1 VGEQLGV
8 DPSNWEVVGLHRDRG
23 QQRVHERS
31 AGRFVAAIGELDAD
45 QQFGGGDRGDH
56 DVVLV
61 GDDLL
66 DRGRRSL
73 RGDEDR
79 RVEDQAL
86 QRRS

>member
-1 VGEQLGV
+1 
-8 DPSNWEVVGLHRDRG
+8 
-23 QQRVHERS
+23 
-31 AGRFVAAIGELDAD
+31 VAAVGQRDAD

-61 GDDLL
+61 GDYLL
-66 DRGRRSL
+66 DRGRGTL
-73 RGDEDR
+73 GGDEDR